1 MSKMLKTRTGRVL
14 QLPSDDEDAAIT
26 AAALADPDNKPL
38 TDEQLL
44 NFKPHGARSR
54 PPTGG
59 TKTQV
64 TLRIDTDILESFKA
78 AGAGWQTR
86 INEALKDWKRSHA

>member
-1 MSKMLKTRTGRVL
+1 MSNTLKTRTGRVL
-14 QLPSDDEDAAIT
+14 HLPSDDEDAVIT
-26 AAALADPDNKPL
+26 AAALSDPDNQPL
-38 TDEQLL
+38 TDAQLNTL
-44 NFKPHGARSR
+44 KPYVSR
-54 PPTGG
+54 GRPSGSG

-64 TLRIDTDILESFKA
+64 TLRIDSDILASFKA